1 MQHVESTLGPDV
13 PIVVWSPRDGTRF
26 SLDELA
32 AYLAEAKDR
41 ISAQLDENGGVL
53 LRGFDC
59 VHTSSDYQKVLDVVA
74 PDLMDYVGGT
84 SPRKVVN
91 GRIMTATEIPGS
103 YSIPLHQEMSYTD
116 NSPDRISFFCERPPE
131 EGGQTTIG
139 DMRAITRAID
149 PKVRERFETHGGVQ
163 LCRNLPLPEKVAS
176 RPGVPKTWHEVFATD
191 RREEA
196 EKVAA
201 KSGWRYEWL
210 DDGSMQLWQEVRPTT
225 RQHPRSGDDVWF
237 NQVHIFSP
245 VSALKWARLD
255 GRTEAADR
263 LARALEE
270 APQLLDHMRYGDGT
284 EISAEDVLHIYDV
297 LLENEKPV
305 QWQKGDVLVL
315 DNILVAHG
323 RKRFSGD
330 RSVLTALIQHAH

>member
-1 MQHVESTLGPDV
+1 MYHTENPLGSDM
-13 PIVVWSPRDGTRF
+13 PIVVWSPANGRGFDLDGLTR
-26 SLDELA
+26 
-32 AYLAEAKDR
+32 YLADSKDR
-41 ISAQLDENGGVL
+41 LSAQLDEHGGVL

-59 VHTSSDYQKVLDVVA
+59 VRSSDDYQKVLDVVA

-91 GRIMTATEIPGS
+91 GRIMTATEIPGT

-116 NSPDRISFFCERPPE
+116 NSPDRISFFCERPAT
-131 EGGQTTIG
+131 EGGETTIG
-139 DMRAITRAID
+139 DMRAITRNMDAA
-149 PKVRERFETHGGVQ
+149 VRARFEAHGGVQ
-163 LCRNLPLPEKVAS
+163 LCRNLPLPDRVDA
-176 RPGVPKTWHEVFATD
+176 RPGVPKTWHEVFATKD
-191 RREEA
+191 RSEA
-196 EKVAA
+196 EKVAG
-201 KSGWRYEWL
+201 KSGWRFEWME
-210 DDGSMQLWQEVRPTT
+210 DGSMQLWQEVRPTT
-225 RQHPRSGDDVWF
+225 RLHPRSGDEVWF

-245 VSALKWARLD
+245 ASALKWARED

-284 EISAEDVLHIYDV
+284 EIEEADVLHIYDV
-297 LLENEKPV
+297 LTANARPV
-305 QWQKGDVLVL
+305 KWQAGDVLIL

-323 RKRFSGD
+323 RRKFAGD